1 MVEKLIFPL
10 KLCHNSSR
18 TPPVPDKT
26 QRSYQVGD
34 IQYMCIYIYMYLSIY
49 LPTYLPIY
57 LSIDLSIAL
66 SIYLPIYLSNL
77 I

>member
-18 TPPVPDKT
+18 APPVPDKT

-34 IQYMCIYIYMYLSIY
+34 IQYMCIYICIYLSIY
-49 LPTYLPIY
+49 LSTY

-66 SIYLPIYLSNL
+66 SIYLPIYLS